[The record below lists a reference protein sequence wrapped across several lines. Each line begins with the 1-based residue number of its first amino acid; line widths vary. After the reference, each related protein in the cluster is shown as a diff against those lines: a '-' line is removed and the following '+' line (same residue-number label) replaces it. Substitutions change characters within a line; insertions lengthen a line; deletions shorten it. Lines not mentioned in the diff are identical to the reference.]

1 MAAPNWFVKL
11 LIALGL
17 KKDSEAVRAENIRK
31 LNERR
36 SELFKTIEG
45 QELQAKILEKKTDAR
60 SRSDLSLLR
69 RQIADNYNALA
80 VLNKAIQGEMAIKS
94 GDTIGELGET
104 LSSQQYDLH
113 QANVQKETAAAA
125 VEMTQEALDE
135 GDAVRIKD
143 STLTEAEPAAAQT
156 EPAAA
161 QTEPAAAQSEQ
172 KNDRAVSENTSLNV

>member
-125 VEMTQEALDE
+125 VEMTQEVLEE
-135 GDAVRIKD
+135 GNAIRIED
-143 STLTEAEPAAAQT
+143 STLTETAPAAAQT
-156 EPAAA
+156 ETAAA
-161 QTEPAAAQSEQ
+161 QNEQ
-172 KNDRAVSENTSLNV
+172 KNDRTVSENTSLNV

>member
-1 MAAPNWFVKL
+1 MAVPNWFVNL

-17 KKDSEAVRAENIRK
+17 KKDPEAAQAEKIRK

-36 SELFKTIEG
+36 SELFKKLEG
-45 QELQAKILEKKTDAR
+45 QERQAKILENKTDAR
-60 SRSDLSLLR
+60 SKSDLFLLK
-69 RQIADNYNALA
+69 RQIVDNYNALA
-80 VLNKAIQGEMAIKS
+80 ALNQAIQAEMAIKS
-94 GDTIGELGET
+94 GATIGNLGKT
-104 LSSQQYDLH
+104 LAGQQYDIH

-161 QTEPAAAQSEQ
+161 QSEQ